1 MSLGKKILGK
11 KVTGKN
17 VIRKKC
23 LIILYDPPFAPPG
36 DPNFEI
42 RHDFIAS
49 KVEF

>member
-23 LIILYDPPFAPPG
+23 LIIVPAIILTGCP
-36 DPNFEI
+36 
-42 RHDFIAS
+42 
-49 KVEF
+49 KWKKT